1 MKLFGSKKS
10 GRRSGG
16 RSDSGKNRHSSE
28 MIRSNDNDLSD
39 ELEKSA
45 GKTSKHE
52 QTKSK
57 SVDEIVAARNK
68 KGKKK
73 KTGKVILIVVLVLV
87 VIAVGAYAA
96 LQIFSTPPETDGDG
110 ISNGPNSN
118 HVEGRKDGVYTFL
131 VAGTDQI
138 SNNTDTIMIGSFD
151 TVNHKLNVVSI
162 PRDTLINIQHEVKKA
177 NAAYHYAAYYKNVE
191 GSSYY
196 NCDPIESMRKEL
208 VKNMLGFDVD
218 KYVLVN
224 IDAASEVVDAIGGVE
239 FDLPVDM
246 NYDSKRQ
253 DLHIH
258 LNKGLQTLS
267 GDDFVK
273 VMRFRSSY
281 AGGDLQRIEMQQK
294 LLRALADQMLTLGN
308 VPNLTKVA
316 QIVSDN
322 METDMSTENII
333 YFAKEFM
340 KLSKDDVKFMTLP
353 KLSTGSVFGY
363 SYVFTD
369 IDAWLKMVNESLN
382 PWKTEVTAQN
392 VDIITYKDGNFYSTT
407 GEVNNGIESFLSYNS
422 SDPMASAQVIRYTG
436 SGTSDTNTQ
445 DQDKDVDNND
455 AA

>member
-10 GRRSGG
+10 S
-16 RSDSGKNRHSSE
+16 RHSGE
-28 MIRSNDNDLSD
+28 RT
-39 ELEKSA
+39 SA
-45 GKTSKHE
+45 DGSRQSRTAKTKATEE
-52 QTKSK
+52 QSGK

-73 KTGKVILIVVLVLV
+73 KAGKVILIILLVLVLIAGIGYAV
-87 VIAVGAYAA
+87 LEFVIK
-96 LQIFSTPPETDGDG
+96 PPDTDNKGVTD
-110 ISNGPNSN
+110 NTNTH
-118 HVEGRKDGVYTFL
+118 HVDGRKDGVYTFL

-151 TVNHKLNVVSI
+151 TVNHKLNIVSI

-196 NCDPIESMRKEL
+196 NCDPVESMRKEL
-208 VKNMLGFDVD
+208 VKSMLGFDVD

-224 IDAASEVVDAIGGVE
+224 IDAAAEVVDAIGGVE

-294 LLRALADQMLTLGN
+294 LLSALADQMLTLGN

-316 QIVSDN
+316 QIVADN

-333 YFAKEFM
+333 YFAKEFL

-353 KLSTGSVFGY
+353 KLSTGSVFGF

-382 PWKTEVTAQN
+382 PWTTEVTAQN

-422 SDPMASAQVIRYTG
+422 SDPMASAQIIRYTG

-445 DQDKDVDNND
+445 DNTQDKDVDNQ
-455 AA
+455 

>member
-10 GRRSGG
+10 GRHSEERSS
-16 RSDSGKNRHSSE
+16 SDKSRHSAEQITDDSAV
-28 MIRSNDNDLSD
+28 
-39 ELEKSA
+39 KS
-45 GKTSKHE
+45 G
-52 QTKSK
+52 K

-73 KTGKVILIVVLVLV
+73 KTGKIILIIVLVLALLAGIGYV
-87 VIAVGAYAA
+87 VLEYVI
-96 LQIFSTPPETDGDG
+96 SPPDTNDNGVNDGQT
-110 ISNGPNSN
+110 
-118 HVEGRKDGVYTFL
+118 HVDGRKDGVYTFL

-151 TVNHKLNVVSI
+151 TVNHKLNIVSI

-177 NAAYHYAAYYKNVE
+177 NSAYHYAAYYKNIE

-196 NCDPIESMRKEL
+196 NCDPVQSMRQEL
-208 VKNMLGFDVD
+208 VKSMLGFDVD

-224 IDAASEVVDAIGGVE
+224 LDAAAEVVDAIGGVE
-239 FDLPVDM
+239 FDLPQDM

-267 GDDFVK
+267 GDAFVK

-281 AGGDLQRIEMQQK
+281 AGGDLDRIEMQHK
-294 LLRALADQMLTLGN
+294 LLKALADQMLTLGN

-316 QIVSDN
+316 QIIFDN

-333 YFAKEFM
+333 YFAKEFL
-340 KLSKDDVKFMTLP
+340 KLDKDDVQFMTMP
-353 KLSTGSVFGY
+353 RYSTGSVFGY

-382 PWKTEVTAQN
+382 PWTTEVTAQN
-392 VDIITYKDGNFYSTT
+392 VDIVTYKDGNFYSTT
-407 GEVNNGIESFLSYNS
+407 GELNHGIESFLSYSS
-422 SDPMASAQVIRYTG
+422 SDPMASAQIIRYTG
-436 SGTSDTNTQ
+436 SDASDTNTQ
-445 DQDKDVDNND
+445 DKDVDTND

>member
-1 MKLFGSKKS
+1 MLA
-10 GRRSGG
+10 
-16 RSDSGKNRHSSE
+16 
-28 MIRSNDNDLSD
+28 L
-39 ELEKSA
+39 LA
-45 GKTSKHE
+45 G
-52 QTKSK
+52 
-57 SVDEIVAARNK
+57 I
-68 KGKKK
+68 GY
-73 KTGKVILIVVLVLV
+73 VVLEY
-87 VIAVGAYAA
+87 VI
-96 LQIFSTPPETDGDG
+96 SPPDTDPSGVNDDQ
-110 ISNGPNSN
+110 P
-118 HVEGRKDGVYTFL
+118 HVDGRKDGVYTFL

-151 TVNHKLNVVSI
+151 TVNHKLNIVSI

-177 NAAYHYAAYYKNVE
+177 NSAYHYAAYYKNVE

-196 NCDPIESMRKEL
+196 NCDPVQSMRQEL
-208 VKNMLGFDVD
+208 VKSMLGFDVD

-224 IDAASEVVDAIGGVE
+224 IDAAAEVVDAIGGVE
-239 FDLPVDM
+239 FDLPVNM

-294 LLRALADQMLTLGN
+294 LLSALADQMLTLGN
-308 VPNLTKVA
+308 VPNLSKVA

-322 METDMSTENII
+322 METDMTTENII
-333 YFAKEFM
+333 YFAKEFL

-353 KLSTGSVFGY
+353 KYSTGSVFGY

-369 IDAWLKMVNESLN
+369 IDAWLKMVNEYIN
-382 PWKTEVTAQN
+382 PWTTEVTTQN
-392 VDIITYKDGNFYSTT
+392 VDIVSYKDGNFYSTT
-407 GEVNNGIESFLSYNS
+407 GELNHGIESFLSYS
-422 SDPMASAQVIRYTG
+422 SSNPMASAQVIHYTG
-436 SGTSDTNTQ
+436 GNASDTNT
-445 DQDKDVDNND
+445 QDKDVDNND

>member
-10 GRRSGG
+10 GRHAEEHSKTA
-16 RSDSGKNRHSSE
+16 KN
-28 MIRSNDNDLSD
+28 IRS
-39 ELEKSA
+39 A
-45 GKTSKHE
+45 E
-52 QTKSK
+52 QIADDPAEASGK

-73 KTGKVILIVVLVLV
+73 KTGKIILIILLVLALLAGIGYVVLEY
-87 VIAVGAYAA
+87 VI
-96 LQIFSTPPETDGDG
+96 SPPDTDPSGVNDDQ
-110 ISNGPNSN
+110 P
-118 HVEGRKDGVYTFL
+118 HVDGRKDGVYTFL

-151 TVNHKLNVVSI
+151 TVNHKLNIVSI

-177 NAAYHYAAYYKNVE
+177 NSAYHYAAYYKNVE

-196 NCDPIESMRKEL
+196 NCDPVQSMRQEL
-208 VKNMLGFDVD
+208 VKSMLGFDVD

-224 IDAASEVVDAIGGVE
+224 IDAAAEVVDAIGGVE
-239 FDLPVDM
+239 FDLPVNM

-294 LLRALADQMLTLGN
+294 LLSALADQMLTLGN
-308 VPNLTKVA
+308 VPNLSKVA

-322 METDMSTENII
+322 METDMTTENII
-333 YFAKEFM
+333 YFAKEFL

-353 KLSTGSVFGY
+353 KYSTGSVFGY
-363 SYVFTD
+363 SYVLP
-369 IDAWLKMVNESLN
+369 I
-382 PWKTEVTAQN
+382 
-392 VDIITYKDGNFYSTT
+392 STH
-407 GEVNNGIESFLSYNS
+407 
-422 SDPMASAQVIRYTG
+422 G
-436 SGTSDTNTQ
+436 SRW
-445 DQDKDVDNND
+445 
-455 AA
+455 

>member
-10 GRRSGG
+10 GRHAEEHSKTDRSR
-16 RSDSGKNRHSSE
+16 RSAEQIADDSAKASG
-28 MIRSNDNDLSD
+28 
-39 ELEKSA
+39 
-45 GKTSKHE
+45 
-52 QTKSK
+52 K

-73 KTGKVILIVVLVLV
+73 KTGKVIAIILLVLALLVGIGYVVLEY
-87 VIAVGAYAA
+87 VISPP
-96 LQIFSTPPETDGDG
+96 STNPSGVNDDQQ
-110 ISNGPNSN
+110 
-118 HVEGRKDGVYTFL
+118 HVDGRKDGVYTFL

-177 NAAYHYAAYYKNVE
+177 NSAYHYAAYYKNVE

-196 NCDPIESMRKEL
+196 NCDPVQSMRQEL
-208 VKNMLGFDVD
+208 VKSMLGFDVD

-224 IDAASEVVDAIGGVE
+224 LDAAAEVVDAIGGVE
-239 FDLPVDM
+239 FDLPINM
-246 NYDSKRQ
+246 NYDSKKQ

-294 LLRALADQMLTLGN
+294 LLSALADQMLTLGN

-316 QIVSDN
+316 QIVADN
-322 METDMSTENII
+322 METDMTTENII
-333 YFAKEFM
+333 YFAKEFL
-340 KLSKDDVKFMTLP
+340 KLSKDDVKFMTMP
-353 KLSTGSVFGY
+353 KYSTGSVFGY

-369 IDAWLKMVNESLN
+369 IDAWLKMVNESIN
-382 PWKTEVTAQN
+382 PWTTEVTANN
-392 VDIITYKDGNFYSTT
+392 VDIISYKDGKFYSTK
-407 GEVNNGIESFLSYNS
+407 GEINNGVESFLSYS
-422 SDPMASAQVIRYTG
+422 ASDPMASAPVVLYTG
-436 SGTSDTNTQ
+436 SSTSDTNT
-445 DQDKDVDNND
+445 QDKDVDNND

>member
-10 GRRSGG
+10 S
-16 RSDSGKNRHSSE
+16 RHSGE
-28 MIRSNDNDLSD
+28 RA
-39 ELEKSA
+39 SA
-45 GKTSKHE
+45 DGSRQSRAAKTKATEE
-52 QTKSK
+52 QSGK

-73 KTGKVILIVVLVLV
+73 KAGKVILIILLVLVLIAGIGYAV
-87 VIAVGAYAA
+87 LEFVIK
-96 LQIFSTPPETDGDG
+96 PPDTDNKGVTD
-110 ISNGPNSN
+110 NTNTH
-118 HVEGRKDGVYTFL
+118 HVDGRKDGVYTFL

-151 TVNHKLNVVSI
+151 TVNHKLNIVSI

-196 NCDPIESMRKEL
+196 NCDPVESMRKEL
-208 VKNMLGFDVD
+208 VKSMLGFDVD

-224 IDAASEVVDAIGGVE
+224 IDAAAEVVDAIGGVE

-294 LLRALADQMLTLGN
+294 LLSALADQMLTLGN

-316 QIVSDN
+316 QIVADN

-333 YFAKEFM
+333 YFAKEFL

-353 KLSTGSVFGY
+353 KLSTGSVFGF

-382 PWKTEVTAQN
+382 PWTTEVTAQN

-445 DQDKDVDNND
+445 DNTQDKDVDNQ
-455 AA
+455 

>member
-10 GRRSGG
+10 GRHSEERTDSDKSRQSYEVEAETEPLDEQSG
-16 RSDSGKNRHSSE
+16 
-28 MIRSNDNDLSD
+28 
-39 ELEKSA
+39 
-45 GKTSKHE
+45 
-52 QTKSK
+52 K
-57 SVDEIVAARNK
+57 SVDEIVAARKK

-73 KTGKVILIVVLVLV
+73 KTGKVILIILLVLLLLAGIGYAV
-87 VIAVGAYAA
+87 LEYVI
-96 LQIFSTPPETDGDG
+96 SPPDTDDKGVTNDTDTT
-110 ISNGPNSN
+110 
-118 HVEGRKDGVYTFL
+118 HVDGRKDGVYTFL

-151 TVNHKLNVVSI
+151 TVNHKLNIVSI

-177 NAAYHYAAYYKNVE
+177 NSAYHYAAYYKDIE

-196 NCDPIESMRKEL
+196 NCDPIASMRKEL
-208 VKNMLGFDVD
+208 VESMLGFDVD

-224 IDAASEVVDAIGGVE
+224 IDAAAEVVDAIGGVE
-239 FDLPVDM
+239 FDLPIDM
-246 NYDSKRQ
+246 NYDSSRQ

-258 LNKGLQTLS
+258 LSKGLQTLS
-267 GDDFVK
+267 GEDFVK

-294 LLRALADQMLTLGN
+294 LLSALADQMLTLGN

-316 QIVSDN
+316 QIMSDN
-322 METDMSTENII
+322 MQTDMSTENII
-333 YFAKEFM
+333 YFAKEFL
-340 KLSKDDVKFMTLP
+340 KLSKDDIQFMTLP

-369 IDAWLKMVNESLN
+369 IDAWLEMVNESLN
-382 PWKTEVTAQN
+382 PWTTEVTAKN

-407 GEVNNGIESFLSYNS
+407 GEINNGITSFLSYS
-422 SDPMASAQVIRYTG
+422 ESDPMASAQVILYTD
-436 SGTSDTNTQ
+436 SSTSDTDTQ
-445 DQDKDVDNND
+445 DNTQDKDVDSND

>member
-1 MKLFGSKKS
+1 ERASANGSRQSRTAKTEATEEQS
-10 GRRSGG
+10 G
-16 RSDSGKNRHSSE
+16 
-28 MIRSNDNDLSD
+28 
-39 ELEKSA
+39 
-45 GKTSKHE
+45 
-52 QTKSK
+52 K

-73 KTGKVILIVVLVLV
+73 KAGKVILIILLVLVLIAGIGYAV
-87 VIAVGAYAA
+87 LEFVIK
-96 LQIFSTPPETDGDG
+96 PPDTDNKGVTD
-110 ISNGPNSN
+110 NTNTH
-118 HVEGRKDGVYTFL
+118 HVDGRKDGVYTFL

-151 TVNHKLNVVSI
+151 TVNHKLNIVSI

-196 NCDPIESMRKEL
+196 NCDPVESMRKEL
-208 VKNMLGFDVD
+208 VKSMLGFDVD

-224 IDAASEVVDAIGGVE
+224 IDAAAEVVDAIGGVE

-294 LLRALADQMLTLGN
+294 LLSALADQMLTLGN

-316 QIVSDN
+316 QIVADN

-333 YFAKEFM
+333 YFAKEFL

-353 KLSTGSVFGY
+353 KLSTGSVFGF
-363 SYVFTD
+363 SYVFAD

-382 PWKTEVTAQN
+382 PWTTEVTAQN

-445 DQDKDVDNND
+445 DNTQDKDVDNQ
-455 AA
+455 

>member
-10 GRRSGG
+10 S
-16 RSDSGKNRHSSE
+16 RHSGE
-28 MIRSNDNDLSD
+28 RA
-39 ELEKSA
+39 SA
-45 GKTSKHE
+45 DGSRQNRTAKTEATEE
-52 QTKSK
+52 QSGK

-73 KTGKVILIVVLVLV
+73 KAGKVILIILLVLVLIAGIGYAV
-87 VIAVGAYAA
+87 LEFVIK
-96 LQIFSTPPETDGDG
+96 PPDTDNKGVTD
-110 ISNGPNSN
+110 NTNTH
-118 HVEGRKDGVYTFL
+118 HVDGRKDGVYTFL

-151 TVNHKLNVVSI
+151 TVNHKLNIVSI

-196 NCDPIESMRKEL
+196 NCDPVESMRKEL
-208 VKNMLGFDVD
+208 VKSMLGFDVD

-224 IDAASEVVDAIGGVE
+224 INAAAEVVDAIGGVE

-294 LLRALADQMLTLGN
+294 LLSALADQMLTLGN

-316 QIVSDN
+316 QIVADN

-333 YFAKEFM
+333 YFAKEFL

-382 PWKTEVTAQN
+382 PWTTEVTAQN

-445 DQDKDVDNND
+445 DNTQDKDVDNQ
-455 AA
+455 

>member
-10 GRRSGG
+10 S
-16 RSDSGKNRHSSE
+16 RHSGERASADG
-28 MIRSNDNDLSD
+28 IRQSRM
-39 ELEKSA
+39 A
-45 GKTSKHE
+45 KTEATEE
-52 QTKSK
+52 QSGK

-73 KTGKVILIVVLVLV
+73 KTGKVILIILLVLVLLAGIGYAV
-87 VIAVGAYAA
+87 LEFVIKPP
-96 LQIFSTPPETDGDG
+96 STDPGG
-110 ISNGPNSN
+110 VSNDPNVK
-118 HVEGRKDGVYTFL
+118 HVDGRKDGVYTFL

-151 TVNHKLNVVSI
+151 TVNHKLNIVSI

-177 NAAYHYAAYYKNVE
+177 NSAYHYAAYYKNVE

-196 NCDPIESMRKEL
+196 NCDPVQSMRKEL
-208 VKNMLGFDVD
+208 VKSMLGFDVD

-224 IDAASEVVDAIGGVE
+224 LDAAAEVVDAIGGVE

-294 LLRALADQMLTLGN
+294 LLSALADQMLTIGN

-316 QIVSDN
+316 QIVADN

-333 YFAKEFM
+333 YFAKEFL

-382 PWKTEVTAQN
+382 PWTTEVTAQN

-422 SDPMASAQVIRYTG
+422 SDPMASAQVIRYIG
-436 SGTSDTNTQ
+436 SGASDTNTQ
-445 DQDKDVDNND
+445 DNTQDKDVDNND

>member
-10 GRRSGG
+10 SRHCGERASADGSRQSRTAKTKATEEQSG
-16 RSDSGKNRHSSE
+16 
-28 MIRSNDNDLSD
+28 
-39 ELEKSA
+39 
-45 GKTSKHE
+45 
-52 QTKSK
+52 K

-73 KTGKVILIVVLVLV
+73 KAGKVILIILLVLVLIAGIGYAV
-87 VIAVGAYAA
+87 LEFVIK
-96 LQIFSTPPETDGDG
+96 PPDTDNKGVTD
-110 ISNGPNSN
+110 NTNTH
-118 HVEGRKDGVYTFL
+118 HVDGRKDGVYTFL

-151 TVNHKLNVVSI
+151 TVNHKLNIVSI

-196 NCDPIESMRKEL
+196 NCDPVESMRKEL
-208 VKNMLGFDVD
+208 VKSMLGFDVD

-224 IDAASEVVDAIGGVE
+224 IDAAAEVVDAIGGVE

-294 LLRALADQMLTLGN
+294 LLSALADQMLTLGN

-316 QIVSDN
+316 QIVADN

-333 YFAKEFM
+333 YFAKEFL

-353 KLSTGSVFGY
+353 KLSTGSVFGF

-382 PWKTEVTAQN
+382 PWTTEVTAQN

-436 SGTSDTNTQ
+436 SGTSGTNTQ
-445 DQDKDVDNND
+445 DNTQDKDVDNQ
-455 AA
+455 

>member
-10 GRRSGG
+10 SRHSDERAGADKSRRSAEKA
-16 RSDSGKNRHSSE
+16 REDS
-28 MIRSNDNDLSD
+28 
-39 ELEKSA
+39 
-45 GKTSKHE
+45 TE
-52 QTKSK
+52 QSGT

-73 KTGKVILIVVLVLV
+73 KAGKVILIILLVLLLLAGIGYVVLEYF
-87 VIAVGAYAA
+87 I
-96 LQIFSTPPETDGDG
+96 SPPEPKPGGVTDNTGTT
-110 ISNGPNSN
+110 
-118 HVEGRKDGVYTFL
+118 HVDGRKDGVYTFL

-151 TVNHKLNVVSI
+151 TVNHKLNIVSI

-177 NAAYHYAAYYKNVE
+177 NAAYHYAAYYKNIE

-196 NCDPIESMRKEL
+196 NCDPVESMRKEL
-208 VKNMLGFDVD
+208 VKSMLGFDVD
-218 KYVLVN
+218 QYVLVN
-224 IDAASEVVDAIGGVE
+224 LDAAAEVVDAIGGVE

-246 NYDSKRQ
+246 NYDSKKQ

-294 LLRALADQMLTLGN
+294 LLSALADQMLTLGN

-316 QIVSDN
+316 QIVADN
-322 METDMSTENII
+322 METDMTTENII
-333 YFAKEFM
+333 YFAKEFL
-340 KLSKDDVKFMTLP
+340 KLSKDDVKFMTMP
-353 KLSTGSVFGY
+353 KYSTGSVFGY

-369 IDAWLKMVNESLN
+369 IDAWLKMVNESIN
-382 PWKTEVTAQN
+382 PWTTEVTANN
-392 VDIITYKDGNFYSTT
+392 VDIISYKDGKFYSTK
-407 GEVNNGIESFLSYNS
+407 GEINNGVESFLSYS
-422 SDPMASAQVIRYTG
+422 ASDPMASAPVVLYTG
-436 SGTSDTNTQ
+436 SSTSDTNT
-445 DQDKDVDNND
+445 QDKDVDNND

>member
-10 GRRSGG
+10 S
-16 RSDSGKNRHSSE
+16 RHSGERASAD
-28 MIRSNDNDLSD
+28 RSRQSRTV
-39 ELEKSA
+39 ETETSA
-45 GKTSKHE
+45 E
-52 QTKSK
+52 QSGK

-73 KTGKVILIVVLVLV
+73 KTGKVILIIVLVL
-87 VIAVGAYAA
+87 A
-96 LQIFSTPPETDGDG
+96 LLAGIGYVALEYFISPPDTDDKGVTND
-110 ISNGPNSN
+110 PNVK
-118 HVEGRKDGVYTFL
+118 HVDGRKDGVYTFL
-131 VAGTDQI
+131 VAGTDQV

-151 TVNHKLNVVSI
+151 TVNHKLNIVSI

-191 GSSYY
+191 SSSYY
-196 NCDPIESMRKEL
+196 NCDPVQSMRKEL
-208 VKNMLGFDVD
+208 VKSMLGFDVD

-224 IDAASEVVDAIGGVE
+224 LNAAAEVVDAIGGVE
-239 FDLPVDM
+239 FDLPIDM
-246 NYDSKRQ
+246 NYDSKKQ

-267 GDDFVK
+267 GEDFVK

-294 LLRALADQMLTLGN
+294 LLSALADQMLTLGN

-316 QIVSDN
+316 QIVADN

-333 YFAKEFM
+333 YFAKEFL
-340 KLSKDDVKFMTLP
+340 KLGKDDVKFMTLP

-382 PWKTEVTAQN
+382 PWTTEVTAQN

-407 GEVNNGIESFLSYNS
+407 GEVNNGVESFLSYNS

-436 SGTSDTNTQ
+436 SSTSDTNTQ
-445 DQDKDVDNND
+445 DNTQDKDVDNND

>member
-10 GRRSGG
+10 S
-16 RSDSGKNRHSSE
+16 RHSGERASAD
-28 MIRSNDNDLSD
+28 RSRQSRTV
-39 ELEKSA
+39 ETETSA
-45 GKTSKHE
+45 E
-52 QTKSK
+52 QSGK

-73 KTGKVILIVVLVLV
+73 KTGKVILIIVLVL
-87 VIAVGAYAA
+87 A
-96 LQIFSTPPETDGDG
+96 LLAGIGYVALEYFISPPDTDDKGVTND
-110 ISNGPNSN
+110 PNVK
-118 HVEGRKDGVYTFL
+118 HVDGRKDGVYTFL
-131 VAGTDQI
+131 VAGTDQV

-151 TVNHKLNVVSI
+151 TVNHKLNIVSI

-191 GSSYY
+191 SSSYY
-196 NCDPIESMRKEL
+196 NCDPVQSMRKEL
-208 VKNMLGFDVD
+208 VKSMLGFDVD

-224 IDAASEVVDAIGGVE
+224 LNAAAEVVDAIGGVE
-239 FDLPVDM
+239 FDLPIDM
-246 NYDSKRQ
+246 NYDSKKQ

-267 GDDFVK
+267 GEDFVK

-294 LLRALADQMLTLGN
+294 LLSALADQMLTLGN

-316 QIVSDN
+316 QIVADN
-322 METDMSTENII
+322 METDMTTENII
-333 YFAKEFM
+333 YFAKEFL

-382 PWKTEVTAQN
+382 PWTTEVTAQN

-407 GEVNNGIESFLSYNS
+407 GEVNNGVESFLSYNS

-436 SGTSDTNTQ
+436 SSTSDTNTQ
-445 DQDKDVDNND
+445 DNTQDKDVDNND

>member
-10 GRRSGG
+10 S
-16 RSDSGKNRHSSE
+16 RHSGE
-28 MIRSNDNDLSD
+28 RAAADRSRQNHEVETETTED
-39 ELEKSA
+39 KS
-45 GKTSKHE
+45 G
-52 QTKSK
+52 K
-57 SVDEIVAARNK
+57 SVDEIVATRNK

-73 KTGKVILIVVLVLV
+73 KAGKVILIILLVLVLLAGIGYAV
-87 VIAVGAYAA
+87 LEFVIK
-96 LQIFSTPPETDGDG
+96 PPDTNPGGVTD
-110 ISNGPNSN
+110 NTNTT
-118 HVEGRKDGVYTFL
+118 HVDGRKDGVYTFL

-151 TVNHKLNVVSI
+151 TVNHKLNIVSI

-196 NCDPIESMRKEL
+196 NCDPVQSMRKEL
-208 VKNMLGFDVD
+208 VKSMLGFDVD

-224 IDAASEVVDAIGGVE
+224 LDAAAEVVDAIGGVE
-239 FDLPVDM
+239 FDLPIDM
-246 NYDSKRQ
+246 NYDSKKQ

-267 GDDFVK
+267 GEDFVK

-294 LLRALADQMLTLGN
+294 LLSALADQMLTLGN

-316 QIVSDN
+316 QIVADN
-322 METDMSTENII
+322 METDMTTENII
-333 YFAKEFM
+333 YFAKEFL
-340 KLSKDDVKFMTLP
+340 KLGKDDVKFMTLP

-382 PWKTEVTAQN
+382 PWTTEVTAQN

-407 GEVNNGIESFLSYNS
+407 GEVNNGVESFLSYNS
-422 SDPMASAQVIRYTG
+422 SDPMASAQVILYTG
-436 SGTSDTNTQ
+436 SSASDTNTQ
-445 DQDKDVDNND
+445 DNTQDKDVDNND

>member
-10 GRRSGG
+10 S
-16 RSDSGKNRHSSE
+16 RHSGE
-28 MIRSNDNDLSD
+28 RV
-39 ELEKSA
+39 SA
-45 GKTSKHE
+45 DGSRQSRTAKTKATEE
-52 QTKSK
+52 QSGK

-68 KGKKK
+68 RGKKK
-73 KTGKVILIVVLVLV
+73 KAGKVILIILLVLVLIAGIGYAV
-87 VIAVGAYAA
+87 LEFVIK
-96 LQIFSTPPETDGDG
+96 PPDTDNKGVTD
-110 ISNGPNSN
+110 NTNTH
-118 HVEGRKDGVYTFL
+118 HVDGRKDGVYTFL

-151 TVNHKLNVVSI
+151 TVNHKLNIVSI

-196 NCDPIESMRKEL
+196 NCDPVESMRKEL
-208 VKNMLGFDVD
+208 VKSMLGFDVD

-224 IDAASEVVDAIGGVE
+224 IDAAAEVVDAIGGVE

-294 LLRALADQMLTLGN
+294 LLSALADQMLTLGN

-316 QIVSDN
+316 QIVADN

-333 YFAKEFM
+333 YFAKEFL

-353 KLSTGSVFGY
+353 KLSTGSVFGF

-382 PWKTEVTAQN
+382 PWTTEVTAQN

-445 DQDKDVDNND
+445 DNTQDKDVDNQ
-455 AA
+455 

>member
-10 GRRSGG
+10 S
-16 RSDSGKNRHSSE
+16 RHSGERASAD
-28 MIRSNDNDLSD
+28 RSRQSRTV
-39 ELEKSA
+39 ETETSA
-45 GKTSKHE
+45 E
-52 QTKSK
+52 QSGK

-73 KTGKVILIVVLVLV
+73 KTGKVILIIVLVL
-87 VIAVGAYAA
+87 A
-96 LQIFSTPPETDGDG
+96 LLAGIGYVALEYFISPPDTDDEGVTND
-110 ISNGPNSN
+110 PNVK
-118 HVEGRKDGVYTFL
+118 HVDGRKDGVYTFL
-131 VAGTDQI
+131 VAGTDQV

-151 TVNHKLNVVSI
+151 TVNHKLNIVSI

-191 GSSYY
+191 SSSYY
-196 NCDPIESMRKEL
+196 NCDPVQSMRKEL
-208 VKNMLGFDVD
+208 VKSMLGFDVD

-224 IDAASEVVDAIGGVE
+224 LNAAAEVVDAIGGVE
-239 FDLPVDM
+239 FDLPIDM
-246 NYDSKRQ
+246 NYDSKKQ

-267 GDDFVK
+267 GEDFVK

-294 LLRALADQMLTLGN
+294 LLSALADQMLTLGN

-316 QIVSDN
+316 QIVADN

-333 YFAKEFM
+333 YFAKEFL
-340 KLSKDDVKFMTLP
+340 KLGKDDVKFMTLP

-382 PWKTEVTAQN
+382 PWTTEVTAQN

-407 GEVNNGIESFLSYNS
+407 GEVNNGVESFLSYNS

-436 SGTSDTNTQ
+436 SSTSDTNTQ
-445 DQDKDVDNND
+445 DNTQDKDVDNND

>member
-10 GRRSGG
+10 SRHSGERASADKTRRSTEQVTEN
-16 RSDSGKNRHSSE
+16 SAEQSG
-28 MIRSNDNDLSD
+28 
-39 ELEKSA
+39 
-45 GKTSKHE
+45 
-52 QTKSK
+52 K

-73 KTGKVILIVVLVLV
+73 KAGKVILIILLVLVLLAGIGYV
-87 VIAVGAYAA
+87 VLEYFIK
-96 LQIFSTPPETDGDG
+96 PPEPKPGGVTDNTGTT
-110 ISNGPNSN
+110 
-118 HVEGRKDGVYTFL
+118 HVDGRKDGVYTFL

-151 TVNHKLNVVSI
+151 TVNHKLNIVSI

-196 NCDPIESMRKEL
+196 NCDPIKSMRKEL

-224 IDAASEVVDAIGGVE
+224 INAAAEVVDAIGGVE

-333 YFAKEFM
+333 YFAKEFL

-407 GEVNNGIESFLSYNS
+407 GEVNNGIDSFLSYNS

>member
-10 GRRSGG
+10 S
-16 RSDSGKNRHSSE
+16 RHSGE
-28 MIRSNDNDLSD
+28 RA
-39 ELEKSA
+39 SA
-45 GKTSKHE
+45 DGNRQSRTAKTEATEE
-52 QTKSK
+52 QSGK

-73 KTGKVILIVVLVLV
+73 KAGKVILIILLVLVLIAGIGYAV
-87 VIAVGAYAA
+87 LEFVIK
-96 LQIFSTPPETDGDG
+96 PPDTDNKGVTD
-110 ISNGPNSN
+110 NTNTH
-118 HVEGRKDGVYTFL
+118 HVDGRKDGVYTFL

-138 SNNTDTIMIGSFD
+138 SNNTDTIMIGRFD
-151 TVNHKLNVVSI
+151 TVNHKLNIVSI

-196 NCDPIESMRKEL
+196 NCDPVESMRKEL
-208 VKNMLGFDVD
+208 VKSMLGFDVD

-224 IDAASEVVDAIGGVE
+224 IDAAAEVVDAIGGVE

-294 LLRALADQMLTLGN
+294 LLSALADQMLTLGN

-316 QIVSDN
+316 QIVADN

-333 YFAKEFM
+333 YFAKEFL

-382 PWKTEVTAQN
+382 PWTTEVTAQN

-445 DQDKDVDNND
+445 DNTQDKDVDNQ
-455 AA
+455 

>member
-10 GRRSGG
+10 S
-16 RSDSGKNRHSSE
+16 RHSGE
-28 MIRSNDNDLSD
+28 RA
-39 ELEKSA
+39 SA
-45 GKTSKHE
+45 DGSRQSRTAKTEATAE
-52 QTKSK
+52 QSGK

-73 KTGKVILIVVLVLV
+73 KTGKVILIILLVLVLLAGIGYAV
-87 VIAVGAYAA
+87 LEFVIKPP
-96 LQIFSTPPETDGDG
+96 STDSGG
-110 ISNGPNSN
+110 VSNDPNVK
-118 HVEGRKDGVYTFL
+118 HVDGRKDGVYTFL

-151 TVNHKLNVVSI
+151 TVNHKLNIVSI

-177 NAAYHYAAYYKNVE
+177 NSAYHYAAYYKNIE

-196 NCDPIESMRKEL
+196 NCDPVQSMRKEL
-208 VKNMLGFDVD
+208 VKSMLGFDVD

-224 IDAASEVVDAIGGVE
+224 LNAAAEVVDAIGGVE
-239 FDLPVDM
+239 FDLPIDM

-258 LNKGLQTLS
+258 LNKGKQTLS

-294 LLRALADQMLTLGN
+294 LLSALADQMLTIGN

-316 QIVSDN
+316 QIVADN

-333 YFAKEFM
+333 YFAKEFL

-382 PWKTEVTAQN
+382 PWTTEVTAQN

-436 SGTSDTNTQ
+436 SGASDTNTQ
-445 DQDKDVDNND
+445 DNTQDKDVDNND